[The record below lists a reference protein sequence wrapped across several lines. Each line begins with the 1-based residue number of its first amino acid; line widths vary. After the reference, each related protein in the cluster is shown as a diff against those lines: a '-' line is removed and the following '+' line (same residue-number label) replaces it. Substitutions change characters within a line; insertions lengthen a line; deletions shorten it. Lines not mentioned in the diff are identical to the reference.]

1 MRHFCAL
8 IMHPSLLDCIK
19 CLRRSK
25 KKSKIHKSQRNHILV
40 FSKQLHIFARSEK
53 NDAMWTSSFNAQTLF
68 FLPFSFTKTKRK
80 SWKKY
85 DFQNYN
91 GLCHIE
97 MFIKFIATIWAWKT
111 LHHISKHSALP
122 LCACTSLV
130 YERVSHCRRWNSILT
145 YKRLSAI
152 SLDVL
157 YSADLIKFFVI
168 SLFSHDDREWAS
180 SSCCNSYAC
189 TNLKRRIRKPTQ
201 KYAKHNKTKLLDK
214 PET

>member
-25 KKSKIHKSQRNHILV
+25 KKIENTQKSKESHSCI
-40 FSKQLHIFARSEK
+40 SKQLHIFARSEK
-53 NDAMWTSSFNAQTLF
+53 NDAIWTSSFNAQTLF

-97 MFIKFIATIWAWKT
+97 MFIKFIATIWAWKNASPY
-111 LHHISKHSALP
+111 LKAL
-122 LCACTSLV
+122 CTSLMRV
-130 YERVSHCRRWNSILT
+130 YISRV
-145 YKRLSAI
+145 
-152 SLDVL
+152 
-157 YSADLIKFFVI
+157 
-168 SLFSHDDREWAS
+168 WAS
-180 SSCCNSYAC
+180 FSLSSTKFNF
-189 TNLKRRIRKPTQ
+189 NLQTTFS
-201 KYAKHNKTKLLDK
+201 NFTWCFV
-214 PET
+214 